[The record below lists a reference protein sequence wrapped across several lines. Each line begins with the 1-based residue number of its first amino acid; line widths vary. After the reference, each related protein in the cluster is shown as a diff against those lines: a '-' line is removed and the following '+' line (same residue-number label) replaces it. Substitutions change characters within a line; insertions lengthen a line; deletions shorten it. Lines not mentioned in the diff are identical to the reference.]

1 LAKVLTAENS
11 ANCADATLY
20 LGAIVNGVEPDV
32 PIGPYRF
39 PDHDELIALDAPAKA
54 ALAVLVFREPSLF
67 GRWRD

>member
-1 LAKVLTAENS
+1 
-11 ANCADATLY
+11 
-20 LGAIVNGVEPDV
+20 VNGVEPDV

-67 GRWRD
+67 ARWRD